1 MAYFLAVTAESNYS
15 IAHGLCYFATSIK
28 LSLLPNFIVF
38 QMVAFSL
45 FEPNFTGLIV
55 GS

>member
-1 MAYFLAVTAESNYS
+1 MAYFLAVTVVSNYS
-15 IAHGLCYFATSIK
+15 IAHGPYCFAAFIT
-28 LSLLPNFIVF
+28 LSLLPNFTVF
-38 QMVAFSL
+38 QMATFSL